1 MGFPLGLINKKS
13 GVALSKKNDPI
24 LSVEAKASRMDR
36 ISSLEE
42 IDQLNNKLGLQICS
56 ILDVFFA
63 IFSCCDDNMIQTFL
77 WRNTKIIDFNKKI

>member
-13 GVALSKKNDPI
+13 GAALSKKNDPI

-63 IFSCCDDNMIQTFL
+63 IFSSCADNMIQPFL